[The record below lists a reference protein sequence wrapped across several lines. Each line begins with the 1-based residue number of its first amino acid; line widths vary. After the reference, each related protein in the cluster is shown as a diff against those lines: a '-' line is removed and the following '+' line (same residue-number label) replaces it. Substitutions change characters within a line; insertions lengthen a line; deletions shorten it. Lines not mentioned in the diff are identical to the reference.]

1 MRFKIQ
7 NAFFCIL
14 NRFVDM
20 REREREREREGVSW
34 KKLDMTF
41 NGNRNLH
48 GNSSVSEQMK
58 INQILRILR

>member
-1 MRFKIQ
+1 
-7 NAFFCIL
+7 
-14 NRFVDM
+14 M
-20 REREREREREGVSW
+20 RERERERLREGVRW